1 MCSLCLETVPSR
13 AIRGRQGSSPGISG
27 KGRLLAE
34 GQGLLP
40 CLPLDLSTGE
50 RLGLGWR
57 CNGLGEG
64 DNETAATAQKCA
76 GDQSFSVI
84 NS

>member
-1 MCSLCLETVPSR
+1 MSSLCLEMVPSR
-13 AIRGRQGSSPGISG
+13 AIRGRQGSSQGISG
-27 KGRLLAE
+27 KGRPLAE

-40 CLPLDLSTGE
+40 CLPLDSSTGE
-50 RLGLGWR
+50 RLVIDWR

-64 DNETAATAQKCA
+64 GEETAVTAPKCSR
-76 GDQSFSVI
+76 DQSFSVM

>member
-1 MCSLCLETVPSR
+1 MGSLYLETVPSR
-13 AIRGRQGSSPGISG
+13 AIRGRQDSSPDISG

-40 CLPLDLSTGE
+40 CLPLDTRE
-50 RLGLGWR
+50 RLVIGLP

-64 DNETAATAQKCA
+64 GEETVVTVPKCA
-76 GDQSFSVI
+76 RDQS
-84 NS
+84 

>member
-1 MCSLCLETVPSR
+1 MSSLCLETVPSR
-13 AIRGRQGSSPGISG
+13 ASRGRQGSSQGISG

-40 CLPLDLSTGE
+40 CLPLDSSTGE

-57 CNGLGEG
+57 CNGLGKGG
-64 DNETAATAQKCA
+64 DETAVTAQKCA
-76 GDQSFSVI
+76 GDQFFSVI